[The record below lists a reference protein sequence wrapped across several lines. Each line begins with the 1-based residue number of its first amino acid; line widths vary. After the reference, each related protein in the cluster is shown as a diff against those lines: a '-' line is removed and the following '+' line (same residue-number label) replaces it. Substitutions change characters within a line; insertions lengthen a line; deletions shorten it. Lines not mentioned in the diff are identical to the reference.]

1 MQHLLAIHN
10 YNHGDLHHVNTREVR
25 QVVVGDNIG
34 PVSDDL
40 EATTR
45 SICDNKNGAKKPTTD
60 VPVITGIPSK
70 SEQYCRDRSEDFNL
84 VYL

>member
-10 YNHGDLHHVNTREVR
+10 YNHDDLHHVNTREVR

-45 SICDNKNGAKKPTTD
+45 SICDNKNGAKNQPQTFQLLREFLPSQSSTAE
-60 VPVITGIPSK
+60 TGQKI
-70 SEQYCRDRSEDFNL
+70 FNL